1 MTQPMDH
8 PRIEDERILD
18 RYVVGDL
25 PPEEEAL
32 FEEHLFECASCLEH
46 VEQAEAL
53 RSGLRDAAV
62 EDAVRGAVAREVAVR
77 GIAARLRSRMARTA
91 AIVAVA
97 LARGLLTV
105 TVARQNQELDA
116 LAAAIERPPSIPSRF
131 EAPIAGFLTVSLGLV
146 RDLEEGALELRPEPG
161 TPLLLSLELPTVD
174 VETYR
179 VEILAETGEA
189 VWGDAG
195 LAPNL
200 YDSLAVA
207 LPAGYLA
214 PGTYRIRVAP
224 ESPDRDDAPGGEV
237 RLRILP
243 PA

>member
-1 MTQPMDH
+1 MTRRMEH

-25 PPEEEAL
+25 PPEEEGP
-32 FEEHLFECASCLEH
+32 FEEHLFECASCLEQ

-53 RSGLRDAAV
+53 RSGLRAAAV

-77 GIAARLRSRMARTA
+77 GIAARLQSRTGRTA

-97 LARGLLTV
+97 LAIGLLTL

-116 LAAAIERPPSIPSRF
+116 LAAAIERPPSISGRF
-131 EAPIAGFLTVSLGLV
+131 EEPIAGFLTVSLGLV
-146 RDLEEGALELRPEPG
+146 RDVEEGSLELRPEPAR
-161 TPLLLSLELPTVD
+161 PLLLSLELPNVD

-179 VEILAETGEA
+179 VEIVAETGET
-189 VWGDAG
+189 VWSDAG

-224 ESPDRDDAPGGEV
+224 ESPDRADASGSEV